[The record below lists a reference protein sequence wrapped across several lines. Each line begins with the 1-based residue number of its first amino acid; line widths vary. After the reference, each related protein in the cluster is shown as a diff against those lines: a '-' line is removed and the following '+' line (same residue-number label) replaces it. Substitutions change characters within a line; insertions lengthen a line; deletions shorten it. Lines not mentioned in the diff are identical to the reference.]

1 MNPNDTTAE
10 APMWSEWTENSAA
23 TGEGTAGRT
32 IWKVVARTGT
42 TVDTPE
48 KDRILKVK
56 LMADGR
62 EPRDVT
68 VRDLMAKYAPF
79 KDKDDA
85 ES

>member
-10 APMWSEWTENSAA
+10 ALMGSKWTENSAA

-32 IWKVVARTGT
+32 IWTVVASTRT
-42 TVDTPE
+42 TVDIPE
-48 KDRILKVK
+48 KDRILTVK

-62 EPRDVT
+62 EPRVVT